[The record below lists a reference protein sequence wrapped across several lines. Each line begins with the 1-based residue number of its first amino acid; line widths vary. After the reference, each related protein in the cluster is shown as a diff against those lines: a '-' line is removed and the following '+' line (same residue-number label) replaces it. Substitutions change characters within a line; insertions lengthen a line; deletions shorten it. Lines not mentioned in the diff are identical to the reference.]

1 MKLTIKHGDGEK
13 LTIKLDDEKGIHEI
27 IDEAILPALN
37 WYFGW
42 DVTEK
47 LRDLLD
53 EVVTMRTESSR
64 IEGPQ

>member
-1 MKLTIKHGDGEK
+1 MKLTIRQGDDK
-13 LTIKLDDEKGIHEI
+13 MTIRLHADVDFT
-27 IDEAILPALN
+27 EAVEQGILPALN